1 MARDAWQLDERHP
14 AVQRIVELLGDR
26 ERTGFPYWM
35 ESALWERA
43 GIPAVVI
50 GPAGGGLHTDVE
62 WVELP
67 QLLAYTETLTTLIPA
82 FTRPRR
88 VSSSRSA
95 SATSSGASSAMKWP

>member
-1 MARDAWQLDERHP
+1 MEAILQGLDATATETMARDAWELDDSHP
-14 AVQRIVELLGDR
+14 AVQRIVELL
-26 ERTGFPYWM
+26 EHPPRTGFPYWM

-67 QLLAYTETLTTLIPA
+67 QLLAYTETLKGLIPA
-82 FTRPRR
+82 FT
-88 VSSSRSA
+88 SR
-95 SATSSGASSAMKWP
+95 